1 MSNVKKLYV
10 LILALPLCLVFI
22 FSGCEG
28 SPQEKEAKAQKA
40 AIEGY
45 MQGLFGG
52 DVQKFLR
59 YSSIGYFLHT
69 LRESRTA
76 NLFVS
81 AESTRAQM
89 AGGFKGWR
97 F

>member
-1 MSNVKKLYV
+1 
-10 LILALPLCLVFI
+10 
-22 FSGCEG
+22 
-28 SPQEKEAKAQKA
+28 
-40 AIEGY
+40 

-69 LRESRTA
+69 LGESRTA